1 MGKKGKSGATQN
13 DKIFDYIYD
22 STFWPEYMG
31 DAVPL
36 LGTGGLKEIL
46 KGSRSK
52 REARNRLLLAYKKAQ
67 EDGGNRFGELM
78 DNAVR
83 EYATNYMQPG
93 DAMPEFIWK
102 QERFTDLD
110 PTNTSVEDILAQA
123 GNIASALGYGE
134 DEGSVEQM
142 LTDLYGRNLDMGLK
156 EPTSRDFVESYGKL
170 SELLKSPIA
179 TDMLYRNIGLPFDND
194 PENLYGYISGIA
206 DRANRIRRQNA
217 RPAASKAFTSFL
229 TPYITERELQGNDAT
244 VVDGISDLLSLGTTA
259 GGLAGARAVGN
270 MAKSTAKGKLAEYVS
285 KRGASNFG
293 AAGIATILN
302 AVPDAVHGGLDSLTT
317 KHVYTT
323 DENGNPDYIERAKF
337 DPGAIADKAMQDLL
351 IGSVMLGLSGHN
363 FGSKILKSVG
373 LDKIPGK
380 IGEKLGPIKKKAV
393 GAFERLFDGDIPKKI
408 AKEKKLQARAEA
420 QVETLSGKRSELD
433 ALLAEEKAKIRKNPF
448 GVKDLKGEA
457 RLEAVGKELKD
468 IIKKG
473 EQKQALANKHL
484 AKAEKLEQERVS
496 STLKPYFKDFGKY
509 QIIRAYQNG
518 LVPTTASGFYKA
530 FDFIKSFNDR

>member
-67 EDGGNRFGELM
+67 EDGGDGFGELM

-134 DEGSVEQM
+134 DDGSVEQM
-142 LTDLYGRNLDMGLK
+142 LTDLYGRNIEIKRYEM
-156 EPTSRDFVESYGKL
+156 PTSRDFVESYGKL

-194 PENLYGYISGIA
+194 PENLYGYISGIT
-206 DRANRIRRQNA
+206 DRANRIKLRKNDPLVVDVTNTFL
-217 RPAASKAFTSFL
+217 RPYSYAKNSQGRDTNEADMLADAASHAATLGSGVTRRAAKILPLVSKKA
-229 TPYITERELQGNDAT
+229 
-244 VVDGISDLLSLGTTA
+244 GT
-259 GGLAGARAVGN
+259 LAGAG
-270 MAKSTAKGKLAEYVS
+270 
-285 KRGASNFG
+285 G
-293 AAGIATILN
+293 AAI
-302 AVPDAVHGGLDSLTT
+302 GLEALIGAAHDIGDSVLT

-323 DENGNPDYIERAKF
+323 DENGDPDYTERGN
-337 DPGAIADKAMQDLL
+337 PNW
-351 IGSVMLGLSGHN
+351 GSALGSAGLNALSSLPLLGLSGRNLGTRLLN
-363 FGSKILKSVG
+363 FLE
-373 LDKIPGK
+373 LDEIPKK
-380 IGEKLGPIKKKAV
+380 IGKRMGPIKKKVV
-393 GAFERLFDGDIPKKI
+393 GALDRIFDGDVNKKI

-420 QVETLSGKRSELD
+420 QVETLSGKFLD
-433 ALLAEEKAKIRKNPF
+433 LEAQLKAEKAKIRKNPF
-448 GVKDLKGEA
+448 GVKDLKGEL
-457 RLEAVGKELKD
+457 RLNAVGKELND
-468 IIKKG
+468 IIAKG
-473 EQKQALANKHL
+473 EKKQALANKHL
-484 AKAEKLEQERVS
+484 KKAEKLDEERVVPVLLS
-496 STLKPYFKDFGKY
+496 ELKKVRDLS
-509 QIIRAYQNG
+509 IIRAIQTG
-518 LVPTTASGFYKA
+518 LVPTSYGGFRNLLRLMNS
-530 FDFIKSFNDR
+530 DDR

>member
-67 EDGGNRFGELM
+67 EDGGNGFGELM

-102 QERFTDLD
+102 QERFSDLD

-123 GNIASALGYGE
+123 ENIASALGYGE
-134 DEGSVEQM
+134 DDGSVEQM
-142 LTDLYGRNLDMGLK
+142 LTDLYGRNLGMKGCE

-170 SELLKSPIA
+170 SELLKSPVA

-194 PENLYGYISGIA
+194 PENLYGYISGIT
-206 DRANRIRRQNA
+206 DRANRIRVRKNDPFVVDVANTFLSPYSYAKNSQGRDVNKA
-217 RPAASKAFTSFL
+217 DILSDAASYAATFGSGGTAKAAGKYLPFVSKNA
-229 TPYITERELQGNDAT
+229 GT
-244 VVDGISDLLSLGTTA
+244 VV
-259 GGLAGARAVGN
+259 
-270 MAKSTAKGKLAEYVS
+270 
-285 KRGASNFG
+285 GASG
-293 AAGIATILN
+293 AAIGLDALIG
-302 AVPDAVHGGLDSLTT
+302 AVHDIGDSLLT

-323 DENGNPDYIERAKF
+323 DENGGPDYTERGK
-337 DPGAIADKAMQDLL
+337 PNW
-351 IGSVMLGLSGHN
+351 GSALGSAGLNALSSLPMLGLAGRNYLSRLLN
-363 FGSKILKSVG
+363 FFE
-373 LDKIPGK
+373 LDEIPKK
-380 IGEKLGPIKKKAV
+380 IGKRMEPIKKKAV
-393 GAFERLFDGDIPKKI
+393 SALDRIFDGDVNKKI

-433 ALLAEEKAKIRKNPF
+433 ALLAAEKAKIRKNPF
-448 GVKDLKGEA
+448 RVKNPKDEL
-457 RLEAVGKELKD
+457 RLNAIGKELND
-468 IIKKG
+468 IIAKG
-473 EQKQALANKHL
+473 EKKQALANKHL
-484 AKAEKLEQERVS
+484 AKAEKLDEERIVPNLLS
-496 STLKPYFKDFGKY
+496 KLGKTKDLS
-509 QIIRAYQNG
+509 IIRAIQTG
-518 LVPTTASGFYKA
+518 LIPTTYGDIRNKLRLMNS
-530 FDFIKSFNDR
+530 DDR

>member
-67 EDGGNRFGELM
+67 EDGSNGFGELM

-93 DAMPEFIWK
+93 DALPEFIWK

-123 GNIASALGYGE
+123 GNIASALGYG
-134 DEGSVEQM
+134 DDDGSVEQM

-206 DRANRIRRQNA
+206 DRANKIRVRKNDPLVVDVANTFLNPYSYAKNSQGRDANDA
-217 RPAASKAFTSFL
+217 DILADAASYAATLGGGVTRRAAKILPLVSKKA
-229 TPYITERELQGNDAT
+229 
-244 VVDGISDLLSLGTTA
+244 GT
-259 GGLAGARAVGN
+259 LAGAG
-270 MAKSTAKGKLAEYVS
+270 
-285 KRGASNFG
+285 G
-293 AAGIATILN
+293 AAI
-302 AVPDAVHGGLDSLTT
+302 GLEALIGAAHDIGDSVLTT
-317 KHVYTT
+317 HTYTT
-323 DENGNPDYIERAKF
+323 DENGNPDYTERGK
-337 DPGAIADKAMQDLL
+337 PNW
-351 IGSVMLGLSGHN
+351 GSALGSAGLNALSSLPLLGLSGRNLGTRVLN
-363 FGSKILKSVG
+363 FLEI
-373 LDKIPGK
+373 DEIPKK
-380 IGEKLGPIKKKAV
+380 IGKRMEPIKKKVVSALD
-393 GAFERLFDGDIPKKI
+393 RIFDGDVNKKI

-433 ALLAEEKAKIRKNPF
+433 ALLAAEKAKIRKNPF
-448 GVKDLKGEA
+448 GVKDLKGEL
-457 RLEAVGKELKD
+457 RLNAVGKELND
-468 IIKKG
+468 IIAKG
-473 EQKQALANKHL
+473 EKKQALANKHL
-484 AKAEKLEQERVS
+484 KKAEKLDEERVVPVLLS
-496 STLKPYFKDFGKY
+496 ELKKVRDLS
-509 QIIRAYQNG
+509 IIRAIQTG
-518 LVPTTASGFYKA
+518 LVPTSYGGIRNSLRLMNS
-530 FDFIKSFNDR
+530 DDR